1 MAWPYCRGG
10 ETTML
15 KHMIGAALAL
25 GVSAGAAWADWAP
38 SGPIKLWIGFGAGG
52 ETDTLGRLIG
62 KEMSDATGWTVVVEN
77 KPGGGGIAM
86 FTQLAT
92 VPADGQTIGMGVSMP
107 VLVNL
112 TVRADQVPFTLD
124 SFDYLASVASAQLA
138 IVARK
143 DAPFDDLA
151 GLLDHAANSDGA
163 LVGFDAKPQEL
174 LLNVLNKDGG
184 ALRPVSMKSSAEL
197 VQNLL
202 GGHLDAAF
210 NAGTHIPYL
219 DSGELKMIASAN
231 AGRHSYAPDT
241 PTVREQGYDIY
252 VDPVFYI
259 AAPAGLGDDVQ
270 SVLSDALLAAMNADT
285 VRDAIQNA
293 LHTEPS
299 GDGPEA
305 TRAMMDDGMKNV
317 ATLFGK

>member
-1 MAWPYCRGG
+1 
-10 ETTML
+10 ML
-15 KHMIGAALAL
+15 KHVIGAALAL
-25 GVSAGAAWADWAP
+25 GMTAGAALADWAP

-151 GLLDHAANSDGA
+151 GLLAHAASSDGA

-174 LLNVLNKDGG
+174 LLNVLNKEGG

-259 AAPAGLGDDVQ
+259 AAPAGLGDDVK
-270 SVLSDALLAAMNADT
+270 SVLSDALLAAMNADS

>member
-1 MAWPYCRGG
+1 
-10 ETTML
+10 
-15 KHMIGAALAL
+15 
-25 GVSAGAAWADWAP
+25 
-38 SGPIKLWIGFGAGG
+38 
-52 ETDTLGRLIG
+52 
-62 KEMSDATGWTVVVEN
+62 
-77 KPGGGGIAM
+77 
-86 FTQLAT
+86 
-92 VPADGQTIGMGVSMP
+92 
-107 VLVNL
+107 
-112 TVRADQVPFTLD
+112 
-124 SFDYLASVASAQLA
+124 
-138 IVARK
+138 
-143 DAPFDDLA
+143 
-151 GLLDHAANSDGA
+151 

-270 SVLSDALLAAMNADT
+270 SVLSDALLAAMNADS